1 MSHVLPFYTVL
12 SGYFH
17 ALTYVEGCYRKKA
30 LSVSVKKELVIYAK
44 EQHKLSSR
52 AVCKSLD
59 LSCRSSYYYEKLET
73 QNTVETDLLGL
84 SLKHKRYGYRKLY
97 IVRLCQYQN

>member
-1 MSHVLPFYTVL
+1 MSHVLPFYTAL
-12 SGYFH
+12 RGYFH

-52 AVCKSLD
+52 AGCKSLD
-59 LSCRSSYYYEKLET
+59 LSCRSSSYYYEKLET
-73 QNTVETDLLGL
+73 QNTVETDLLEL
-84 SLKHKRYGYRKLY
+84 
-97 IVRLCQYQN
+97 